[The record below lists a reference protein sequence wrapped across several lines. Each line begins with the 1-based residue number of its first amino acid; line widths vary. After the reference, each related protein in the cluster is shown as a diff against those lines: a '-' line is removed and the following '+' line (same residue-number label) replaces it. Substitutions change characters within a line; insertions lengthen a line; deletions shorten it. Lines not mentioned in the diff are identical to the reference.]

1 MSNTQQPIDIEN
13 DEVLIG
19 PGQILRDAR
28 NQQGLTEQQVAE
40 HLNLRPML
48 VAQIEKNEF
57 DSTTPEIF
65 VRGYLKNFARFV
77 GANESEVLA
86 SYASLT
92 IARHKGTQM
101 QSFSRVTRQ
110 KAENN
115 RLMMIIYF
123 IIFVLVALTVMWW
136 MQDANN
142 KTSEQGVAEQ
152 SVVDDVNQT
161 NTAVT
166 SDDSES
172 AVDSAADSTVDT
184 TIETNETIEAET
196 VSEEKAT
203 NDTANAITQTV
214 ISSNAPALIPQEQ
227 SLAEITTLP
236 TNIDGTEHEN
246 ITPLETFVFNFVG
259 DCWVN
264 IFDANGDRLAW
275 GIKRA
280 DYKMTLTGKA
290 PFTIT
295 LGKPELV
302 SIEYNKETVDLSQYL
317 PGQIAKFV
325 WPKA

>member
-1 MSNTQQPIDIEN
+1 MSNTQQPIDIN
-13 DEVLIG
+13 DDEVLIG
-19 PGQILRDAR
+19 PGQILHDAR
-28 NQQGLTEQQVAE
+28 IEQGLTEQQVAE

-48 VAQIEKNEF
+48 IAQIEKNEF

-65 VRGYLKNFARFV
+65 VRGYLKNFAKFV
-77 GANESEVLA
+77 HANETEVLA
-86 SYASLT
+86 SYQSLT
-92 IARHKGTQM
+92 IARHQGTQM
-101 QSFSRVTRQ
+101 QSFSQVTRQ

-123 IIFVLVALTVMWW
+123 IVFVLVVLTVMWW
-136 MQDANN
+136 MQDSN
-142 KTSEQGVAEQ
+142 KQSPDGEAVTQQNTVEVVEVSSAVDDALDKNELTSTELAATESSAPDITYPELEPAGVNARPMPAEITPASSTGTIPAEQ
-152 SVVDDVNQT
+152 SLIVI
-161 NTAVT
+161 T
-166 SDDSES
+166 SHP
-172 AVDSAADSTVDT
+172 T
-184 TIETNETIEAET
+184 TSIN
-196 VSEEKAT
+196 
-203 NDTANAITQTV
+203 
-214 ISSNAPALIPQEQ
+214 P
-227 SLAEITTLP
+227 
-236 TNIDGTEHEN
+236 EHEN

-302 SIEYNKETVDLSQYL
+302 SIEYNKETVDLSQFL

>member
-1 MSNTQQPIDIEN
+1 MSNTQQPIDIN
-13 DEVLIG
+13 DDEVLIG
-19 PGQILRDAR
+19 PGQILHDAR
-28 NQQGLTEQQVAE
+28 IEQGLTEQQVAK

-48 VAQIEKNEF
+48 IGQIEKNEF

-65 VRGYLKNFARFV
+65 VRGYLKNFAKYV
-77 GANESEVLA
+77 GANETEVLA
-86 SYASLT
+86 SYQSLT
-92 IARHKGTQM
+92 IARHQGTQM
-101 QSFSRVTRQ
+101 QSFSQVTRQ

-123 IIFVLVALTVMWW
+123 IIFVLVSLTVVWW
-136 MQDANN
+136 IQDANK
-142 KTSEQGVAEQ
+142 KTIEEPVAQQNIVEKIDDNPTSAADEVELTDSVESSDDNAVNELQPAIENSNSTQDTVNTTPSSGAIPAEQ
-152 SVVDDVNQT
+152 SLVVIT
-161 NTAVT
+161 NHPM
-166 SDDSES
+166 S
-172 AVDSAADSTVDT
+172 
-184 TIETNETIEAET
+184 N
-196 VSEEKAT
+196 
-203 NDTANAITQTV
+203 
-214 ISSNAPALIPQEQ
+214 ISS
-227 SLAEITTLP
+227 
-236 TNIDGTEHEN
+236 EHEN
-246 ITPLETFVFNFVG
+246 ITPLETFVFDFVG

-302 SIEYNKETVDLSQYL
+302 SIEYNKETVDLSQFL